1 MVLKIL
7 SFSSNNTELFNKAMS
22 IRFEVFSGEQ
32 NIDKDIEFD
41 GLDYGET
48 VHYLVTVD
56 DKPVATLRW
65 RETDEGIKIERMA
78 VLKQYRHLAIGMLLL
93 RYVLQELKN
102 AKTKIY
108 LHAQQQVVDFYK
120 KNHFKVASEVFYE
133 ANIPHVK
140 MIYEK

>member
-32 NIDKDIEFD
+32 KIDKDIEFD
-41 GLDYGET
+41 SLDYGDT

-56 DKPVATLRW
+56 EKPVATLRW

-78 VLKQYRHLAIGMLLL
+78 VLKQYRHLAIGTLLL
-93 RYVLQELKN
+93 RFVLQELKN

-108 LHAQQQVVDFYK
+108 LNAQQQVIDFYK
-120 KNHFKVASEVFYE
+120 NNHFKVASDVFYE

>member
-32 NIDKDIEFD
+32 KIDKDIEFD
-41 GLDYGET
+41 GLDYGDT

-56 DKPVATLRW
+56 EKPVATLRW

-78 VLKQYRHLAIGMLLL
+78 VLKQYRHLAIGTLLL
-93 RYVLQELKN
+93 RFVLQELKN

-108 LHAQQQVVDFYK
+108 LNAQQQVIDFYK
-120 KNHFKVASEVFYE
+120 NNYFKVASDVFYE